1 MGRFEVGNTAA
12 LTHGGRSLRCRQEAR
27 QKVRQEMHALILAAL
42 PEQDPPAGDLF
53 LVDLL
58 ETALADVR
66 QLRDFIDAKGGP
78 ASADGRP
85 YKAMEML
92 QLRERRALD
101 LMDRLGFGPRSRS
114 QILATAGANGLAS
127 MLASHQRTRTPKAIP
142 AESPKDVAS

>member
-1 MGRFEVGNTAA
+1 MPRFQPGNTAA
-12 LTHGGRSLRCRQEAR
+12 LKHGGRSLKCRQEAR
-27 QKVRQEMHALILAAL
+27 QKVRQEMHSLILAAL
-42 PEQDPPAGDLF
+42 PDQDPPAGDLF

-114 QILATAGANGLAS
+114 QILTSVGSNGLAS
-127 MLASHQRTRTPKAIP
+127 MLAAAGRAKALAIP
-142 AESPKDVAS
+142 AESQKAQS

>member
-1 MGRFEVGNTAA
+1 MPRFAAGNLAA
-12 LTHGGRSLRCRQEAR
+12 LKHGGRSLKCRQEAR

-42 PEQDPPAGDLF
+42 PNELPPSGDLF

-78 ASADGRP
+78 TSADGRP

-114 QILATAGANGLAS
+114 QILASLGTAGGSGLAS
-127 MLASHQRTRTPKAIP
+127 ALAAHQRSKALPIP
-142 AESPKDVAS
+142 AERNGQ